1 MAVADQVREI
11 VLPLLSTH
19 EVELY
24 DLDVNGPLVR
34 VIVDREGG
42 VDLAALAAV
51 TRAVSRALDEA
62 DPIVHR
68 YTLEVTS
75 PGVERPLRTPEQFQ
89 RAVGEVV
96 KIKTFPDVDGDR
108 RVQGVLEAA
117 DERGITVLP
126 DAAAGSPAVAE
137 GTEVS
142 DTVARTLAYDQ
153 IDRAR
158 TVFEW
163 GTPAKP
169 GNAGGGRTTSPGS
182 KKKRERRS

>member
-11 VLPLLSTH
+11 VLPLLPTH

-24 DLDVNGPLVR
+24 DILVKGPLVR
-34 VIVDREGG
+34 VIVDRQGG
-42 VDLAALAAV
+42 VDLEAIAAV

-62 DPIVHR
+62 DPIVHQ

-96 KIKTFPDVDGDR
+96 NVKTLPDVDGDR
-108 RVQGVLEAA
+108 RVQGVLAAA
-117 DERGITVLP
+117 DDRGITVRP
-126 DAAAGSPAVAE
+126 EAAGSAAGAE
-137 GTEVS
+137 DAEVS

-169 GNAGGGRTTSPGS
+169 GHAGGGRTTSPGS

>member
-1 MAVADQVREI
+1 MAVADEVREI
-11 VLPLLSTH
+11 VLPLLPVH

-24 DLDVNGPLVR
+24 DVFVQGPLVR
-34 VIVDREGG
+34 VIVDRAGG
-42 VDLAALAAV
+42 VDLDVIAAV
-51 TRAVSRALDEA
+51 TRSVSRALDEA
-62 DPIVHR
+62 DPIVHK

-96 KIKTFPDVDGDR
+96 NVKTLPDVEGDR

-117 DERGITVLP
+117 DEQGITVRP
-126 DAAAGSPAVAE
+126 DAAGSAAVDDDADD
-137 GTEVS
+137 S
-142 DTVARTLAYDQ
+142 DTVARTLAYGQ

-163 GTPAKP
+163 GTPAPKP
-169 GNAGGGRTTSPGS
+169 GHAASGRTTSPGS